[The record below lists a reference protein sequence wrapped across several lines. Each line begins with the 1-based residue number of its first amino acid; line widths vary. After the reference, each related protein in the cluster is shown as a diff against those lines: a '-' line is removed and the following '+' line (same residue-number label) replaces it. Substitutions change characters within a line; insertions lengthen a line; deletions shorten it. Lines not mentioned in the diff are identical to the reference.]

1 MLVAR
6 VMILNKYADIE
17 QALDYFLPVGMQ
29 APPGSIVQVPLGS
42 RLVEG
47 VVFAHPEVPEVPE
60 LKEVLSVSE
69 RRLPL
74 EFIDLAC
81 WLAVR
86 AGCSIATAL
95 SAMLPP
101 AGSGLSPVR
110 WQIDEQAAT
119 AISLTEK
126 QQLVADLVRQQS
138 PMQKT
143 EISRALGISLAP
155 INSLIAKGVLLPTKG
170 KAPAQDW
177 NFQQVAELTSD
188 QARVI
193 AVIRAESE
201 GFQKG
206 GTFVLHG
213 VTGSG
218 KTEVYIRLT
227 REVLAAGRQVLVLV
241 PEIALTAQLVARFRA
256 AFGTGVSVFHS
267 GLSGSRR
274 ASEWDRISRGDA
286 AIVIGTR
293 SAVYAP
299 LDNLGLV
306 VMDEEHELA
315 YKQEETPRYHARDV
329 ALYRARQH
337 GAVVV
342 MGSATPSLETYSRA
356 LSGQYRLL
364 EMPKRVHSLHPVV
377 AEIVDM
383 RRELQLGNRGMLSRS
398 LTQALADTLARNEQ
412 ALLFLNRRGLA
423 PTVLCRNCGFRYT
436 CPNCSTS
443 LTLHGHGL
451 LRCHHCGETARISG
465 VCPEC
470 GSKYLRE
477 LGVGTQKLEAHLASR
492 FPGVHLCRIDRD
504 TAGTALDKE
513 LHLYNFYQ
521 QESGILL
528 GTQMIAK
535 GLDFPKV
542 TLVGIV
548 LADLSL
554 AMSDFRAAERTFQL
568 VTQAGGRTG
577 RAQLPGRVI
586 IQTYQPEHYSL
597 QFALAGDYLG
607 FYRHE
612 MGVRNKAGLPPFSAL
627 TRILISAKEQ
637 PQLMKQVE
645 QITALLRQENYN
657 LLFSGPPPLERLKGR
672 YRWHLLLR
680 HSLANSPWEKV
691 ERLRRSIRGDKY
703 TRVIIDNNPY
713 NFM

>member
-17 QALDYFLPVGMQ
+17 QTLDYLVPAGIQ

-42 RLVEG
+42 RIVEG

-60 LKEVLSVSE
+60 LKEVISVSE
-69 RRLPL
+69 RKLPL

-86 AGCSIATAL
+86 AGCSTATAL

-101 AGSGLSPVR
+101 AGSGLSPMR
-110 WQIDEQAAT
+110 WQLDEQAAA

-143 EISRALGISLAP
+143 EIARALGISLAP
-155 INSLIAKGVLLPTKG
+155 INNLIAKGVLLPAKG
-170 KAPAQDW
+170 KAPGHDW
-177 NFQQVAELTSD
+177 NLQQVAELTDD
-188 QARVI
+188 QARAVAEI
-193 AVIRAESE
+193 AAKTKD
-201 GFQKG
+201 FQRG

-227 REVLAAGRQVLVLV
+227 RQVLAAGRQVLVLV
-241 PEIALTAQLVARFRA
+241 PEIALTAQLVARYRA
-256 AFGTGVSVFHS
+256 DFTGVSVFHS

-274 ASEWDRISRGDA
+274 ASEWDRISRGEA
-286 AIVIGTR
+286 SIVIGTR
-293 SAVYAP
+293 SAVFAP
-299 LDNLGLV
+299 LDNMGLIV
-306 VMDEEHELA
+306 IDEEHELA
-315 YKQEETPRYHARDV
+315 YKQEESPRYHARDV
-329 ALYRARQH
+329 AQYRAGQH
-337 GAVVV
+337 GAPVVL
-342 MGSATPSLETYSRA
+342 GSATPALETYARA
-356 LSGQYRLL
+356 LSGECSLL
-364 EMPKRVHSLHPVV
+364 EMPLRVHSRHPVET
-377 AEIVDM
+377 EIVDM
-383 RRELQLGNRGMLSRS
+383 RRELQQGNRGMLSGA
-398 LTQALADTLARNEQ
+398 LTQALTDTLAKNEQ

-451 LRCHHCGETARISG
+451 LRCHHCGATAR
-465 VCPEC
+465 VAAFCPSC

-477 LGVGTQKLEAHLASR
+477 LGVGTQKLEAYLASR
-492 FPGVHLCRIDRD
+492 FPGVNLCRIDRD

-554 AMSDFRAAERTFQL
+554 AISDFRGAERTFQL

-577 RAQLPGRVI
+577 RGQLPGRVI

-597 QFALAGDYLG
+597 QYALAGDYRG

-612 MGVRNKAGLPPFSAL
+612 MGIRSKAGLPPFSVL
-627 TRILISAKEQ
+627 TRILVSAKEQ

-645 QITALLRQENYN
+645 QVTALLRQEKFD
-657 LLFSGPPPLERLKGR
+657 LLFSGPPPLERIKGR
-672 YRWHLLLR
+672 FRWHFLLR
-680 HSLANSPWEKV
+680 HSLAGSPWEKV
-691 ERLRRSIRGDKY
+691 EKLRQSMRADKS